1 MFKII
6 LTNLNRYKKYVVISM
21 FFITIQSYMFVKI
34 PYIMSKIIDDGI
46 LMKNYENIFRYSFY
60 LILIVFFTTFVGIL
74 NSISL
79 TRSYCGL
86 MKNLRES
93 LFVKI
98 QKFSSKDLYE
108 FENSKIITRLTKDI
122 QWIGGTFNSLVK
134 GVTTLTLQSIFSI
147 IVIKQIN
154 SELSILF
161 LFVIPVLIVIMII
174 IFKLALKYLKKYF
187 KLIEN
192 FNNLITETISNMRI
206 IKTFNAQNYQNKKF
220 KKVIDESYKVDLILN
235 SIFMLDYSFLI
246 YFLGIVTVIVLY
258 FGGNKVVLKEI
269 QIGSL
274 IATITYST
282 NIISNLFDLLYS
294 FFNIFRA
301 RESIN
306 RIKQV
311 LDRKEDIIENTNP
324 IKKLNNFDIEFKN
337 VSFSYEKDLVLKD
350 INFNIK
356 QGESVGIIGSIGSGK
371 STLVNLLVRLY
382 DVKNGN
388 IFIGGEDIRNISL
401 DYLKENITLI
411 LQKSLLF
418 KGSIRFN
425 MKLAS
430 PNISDE
436 EIYEVLEGVKAR
448 DFIKDIDFNVEQQGN
463 NLSGGQKQRLYI
475 ARAILKKSKVIIFD
489 DSLSAIDTRTDKKIR
504 EYLKEI
510 GDNVTKIYI
519 GQRILTIKDCD
530 KIIVID
536 DGEIKDIGTHNE
548 LLKRNEIYN
557 EIYIS
562 QQGGDFNE

>member
-161 LFVIPVLIVIMII
+161 LFVIPVLIIIMIV

-371 STLVNLLVRLY
+371 STIVNLLVRLY

>member
-1 MFKII
+1 MLKII
-6 LTNLNRYKKYVVISM
+6 TTNLNSYKKYVIISI
-21 FFITIQSYMFVKI
+21 FFISIQSYMFVKI
-34 PYIMSKIIDDGI
+34 PYIMSQIIDNGI
-46 LMKNYENIFRYSFY
+46 LLKNYENIFRYSFY
-60 LILIVFFTTFVGIL
+60 LMMIVFLTTFVGIL

-79 TRSYCGL
+79 TKSYCGL

-98 QKFSSKDLYE
+98 QKFSSKDLHE

-134 GVTTLTLQSIFSI
+134 GVTTLTLQSIFSV

-154 SELSILF
+154 SELSIIF
-161 LFVIPVLIVIMII
+161 LFIIPILIVIMII

-187 KLIEN
+187 KLLED
-192 FNNLITETISNMRI
+192 FNNLITETISNIRI
-206 IKTFNAQNYQNKKF
+206 IKTFNAQKYQNNKF
-220 KKVIDESYKVDLILN
+220 KKLIDESYKIDLVLN
-235 SIFMLDYSFLI
+235 SIFMLDYSFLL

-258 FGGNKVVLKEI
+258 FGGNKVQLGEI
-269 QIGSL
+269 QIGGL

-282 NIISNLFDLLYS
+282 NIVGNLFDLLYS

-311 LDRKEDIIENTNP
+311 FDRTEDIIEPETP
-324 IKKLNNFDIEFKN
+324 IKSLKNFDIEFKN
-337 VSFSYEKDLVLKD
+337 VYFSYEKNTVLKD

-371 STLVNLLVRLY
+371 STLVNLIVRLY
-382 DVKNGN
+382 DVEKGN
-388 IFIGGEDIRNISL
+388 VFIGGEDIRNISL
-401 DYLKENITLI
+401 DYLKENITLV
-411 LQKSLLF
+411 LQKSSLF
-418 KGSIRFN
+418 KGSLDFN

-430 PNISDE
+430 PNVSDE
-436 EIYEVLEGVKAR
+436 EIYKVLGGVKA
-448 DFIKDIDFNVEQQGN
+448 DFVKDLEFNIEQQGN

-504 EYLKEI
+504 EYLKEL
-510 GDNVTKIYI
+510 GDDITKIYI

-536 DGEIKDIGTHNE
+536 DGEIKDIGTHTE
-548 LLKRNEIYN
+548 LLERNEIYN